1 MLHWKKKEEIKLLQT
16 LNVWGSCSLVTLC
29 RNPSCVYLCSR
40 LNQLRCPRDPP
51 LFAFSPSASLSFS
64 DTHKNP
70 LQLEKTLS
78 DVGSSCDWIPTQ
90 KRHAGEALVNELL
103 CCSLMGKEER
113 RGGCSTHFDPI
124 HSPPLYSSSSLL
136 SACSS
141 DSVMSTSTVKSIPL
155 GHICAPFQRERSPH
169 GRTSLAYKLQ
179 S

>member
-1 MLHWKKKEEIKLLQT
+1 M
-16 LNVWGSCSLVTLC
+16 VTLC

-136 SACSS
+136 CLLIRFSDEHINSQIYSSGSHLCSFS
-141 DSVMSTSTVKSIPL
+141 K
-155 GHICAPFQRERSPH
+155 
-169 GRTSLAYKLQ
+169 RTQ
-179 S
+179 SSWPDITGIQIAELVDKQPY